1 MPIDPEPLLKTYNKY
16 LVTGDIPMKKGEI
29 APWFGTSGGGIQY
42 QIQDDFYTQMMSY
55 ANEGEGIIDVLKR
68 LGYLE
73 VVS

>member
-1 MPIDPEPLLKTYNKY
+1 MRI
-16 LVTGDIPMKKGEI
+16 
-29 APWFGTSGGGIQY
+29 SY

>member
-1 MPIDPEPLLKTYNKY
+1 MSPNSDFSSYNKY
-16 LVTGDIPMKKGEI
+16 LVTDDIPMKKGEI
-29 APWFGTSGGGIQY
+29 APWSGASDGGIQY

>member
-1 MPIDPEPLLKTYNKY
+1 MLPNSDYSSYNKY
-16 LVTGDIPMKKGEI
+16 LVTDDIPMKKGEI

>member
-1 MPIDPEPLLKTYNKY
+1 MSPNSDFSSYNKY
-16 LVTGDIPMKKGEI
+16 LVTDDIPMKKGEI
-29 APWFGTSGGGIQY
+29 APWYGAPDGGIQY
-42 QIQDDFYTQMMSY
+42 QIQDIFYTQMMSY

>member
-1 MPIDPEPLLKTYNKY
+1 MSPNSDFSSYNKY
-16 LVTGDIPMKKGEI
+16 LVIGDIPMKKGEI
-29 APWFGTSGGGIQY
+29 APRFGTSGGGIQY